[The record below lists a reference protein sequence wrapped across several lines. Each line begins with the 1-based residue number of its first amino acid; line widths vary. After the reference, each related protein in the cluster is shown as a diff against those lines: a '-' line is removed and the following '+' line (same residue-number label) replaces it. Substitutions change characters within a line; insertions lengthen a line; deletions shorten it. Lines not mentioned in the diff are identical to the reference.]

1 MTTEYSKNKNH
12 HVLPRK
18 KNRFQNTKTTKV
30 SPTGEKFLS
39 LVLANIALHYITIN
53 VKYLN

>member
-18 KNRFQNTKTTKV
+18 KKGFKIPKQLRY
-30 SPTGEKFLS
+30 PHRRKFLS
-39 LVLANIALHYITIN
+39 LVLANIALHYITKN